1 MDNWD
6 DHIAY
11 VVDARTVAEFGKH
24 SGEVFAPGAL
34 GKSGGR
40 HAAHRYL
47 LAVEPIKVEFGL
59 PQGATDTCQCGRVG
73 HGLRP
78 AQRP

>member
-11 VVDARTVAEFGKH
+11 VVDGRAVTELSKH
-24 SGEVFAPGAL
+24 SGQVFAPGPF
-34 GKSGGR
+34 GKSRGR

-59 PQGATDTCQCGRVG
+59 PQGAANACQCGRVG